1 MKTPIRRVKCDEARP
16 HCRRCITFEVKCD
29 GYATPKCQSSNLVD
43 DRTGQTPRRKQ
54 GPDPLASSQL
64 TTSLFDA
71 EEHQYF
77 HYFCNSTVAELS
89 GYFENEFWG
98 RLILQ
103 TCHHEPAVRKAVVAI
118 AALGKTKEEAQI
130 QAPRSP
136 APVDLARAK
145 RHHQFALRRYDAAVK
160 LMRCELNNAGGHQVR
175 RALVWSLL
183 IYCFETYHGDHE
195 TALEHA
201 QAGLKLWLECLEQQ
215 HPEMASPGQD
225 QRKSSEL
232 GLTSPAPWIVE
243 DEISQAYTR
252 LDCEVMTYSDTRP
265 RSSHQKLRSIG
276 MADVRDMPT
285 KFSTLREARR
295 YWWLV
300 ESRAMHY
307 IASSYERT
315 DGPKQGH
322 EPHSIFRSA
331 EEISENHRLEKD
343 RRKNDIHRWLAAAE
357 PILERSRSE
366 KESADRMGII
376 ALIVHSKFRLVG
388 LGVHVTQCR
397 EMAYDEHS
405 EMLTETLELLRVN
418 VDEWQRTN
426 RQQNSRYTPDS
437 GIVINLFRCAMKC
450 RVPKVRR
457 EAIALLK
464 RVRCRE
470 GFWDSELCARAA
482 TWVMNTEEKGLQG
495 DFVPLEWR
503 ISVTSLTCLMSC
515 WEQES
520 KQKQGT
526 LEIKLAQ
533 THCSSPLF
541 SHTHEPVKRNS

>member
-1 MKTPIRRVKCDEARP
+1 MQVRRPPRP
-16 HCRRCITFEVKCD
+16 RCRRCIKFEVECD
-29 GYATPKCQSSNLVD
+29 GYATPTYESPNLVD
-43 DRTGQTPRRKQ
+43 DPTGKTLQRRQ

-89 GYFENEFWG
+89 GFFENRFWG

-130 QAPRSP
+130 LAPGSP
-136 APVDLARAK
+136 APIDLSRAK
-145 RHHQFALRRYDAAVK
+145 KHHRFALRRYDAAVK
-160 LMRCELNNAGGHQVR
+160 LMRRELNHVGGHQIR

-195 TALEHA
+195 IALEHA
-201 QAGLKLWLECLEQQ
+201 QAGLKLWLEWLEQQ
-215 HPEMASPGQD
+215 YPNLASSGRH
-225 QRKSSEL
+225 QRNSSMP
-232 GLTSPAPWIVE
+232 GLTPPAPCIVE
-243 DEISQAYTR
+243 DEIFQAFTR

-265 RSSHQKLRSIG
+265 QSSHLKLKSIG
-276 MADVRDMPT
+276 MADVRDMPP
-285 KFSTLREARR
+285 KFSTLREARK
-295 YWWLV
+295 YWSLV

-322 EPHSIFRSA
+322 EPHFIFNSA
-331 EEISENHRLEKD
+331 EEIPENHLLEKD
-343 RRKNDIHRWLAAAE
+343 QLINDIHRWLAACE
-357 PILERSRSE
+357 PILERASSD

-388 LGVHVTQCR
+388 LRVHVKPCR
-397 EMAYDEHS
+397 EIAYDEHS
-405 EMLTETLELLRVN
+405 DMLAQALELLRVGI
-418 VDEWQRTN
+418 DEWQQTN
-426 RQQNSRYTPDS
+426 PQQSSRYTSDS
-437 GIVINLFRCAMKC
+437 GIVLNLFRCAMKC

-482 TWVMNTEEKGLQG
+482 TWVVDTEEKGLQG

-520 KQKQGT
+520 KKKQGT

-533 THCSSPLF
+533 AHCTSPLF
-541 SHTHEPVKRNS
+541 SHTHEASKRNS